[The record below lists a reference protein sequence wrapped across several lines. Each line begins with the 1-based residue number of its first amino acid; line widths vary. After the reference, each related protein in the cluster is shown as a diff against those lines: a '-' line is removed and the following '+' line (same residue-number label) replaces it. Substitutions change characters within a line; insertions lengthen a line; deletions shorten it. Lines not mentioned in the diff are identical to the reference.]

1 MLVCLFFQFL
11 CLWCLRLNQ
20 LELSPEE
27 TPYIG
32 FCADQLQMRENLLS
46 YGRVDVNG
54 VPTTSNAFEEPCK
67 PSASLPRHVE
77 EYEDA
82 DHHVFYKTLQ
92 DIQRTPDTSTSVSF
106 CFVLIYALSHFRP
119 KCGILPQRGLGG
131 LPAEAFLKS

>member
-1 MLVCLFFQFL
+1 MIH
-11 CLWCLRLNQ
+11 RLNQ

-32 FCADQLQMRENLLS
+32 FRADQLQMRENLLS

-54 VPTTSNAFEEPCK
+54 VPTTGNVFEEPCQ

-77 EYEDA
+77 EYDDA

-92 DIQRTPDTSTSVSF
+92 DIQKSPDTSTSVS
-106 CFVLIYALSHFRP
+106 ALFIWMDPREKKTCLSY
-119 KCGILPQRGLGG
+119 
-131 LPAEAFLKS
+131 